1 MNEFAQ
7 NFNNNEQQ
15 LKMFVEQLQDYNNI
29 LESIYVKMIEEIKS
43 NFLGKKITKAF
54 GNKIETLFNGV
65 CLVSVRKGI
74 YHDEQKEIS
83 IVLSDYRYEYNL
95 RNSATSMITCKY
107 GENCT
112 ELGEFNEDTIQEIV
126 NIINT
131 NRYRVARYK
140 DALKNYKKHK
150 KILEKAAEDFIA
162 KMESINPIFVDYTA
176 ISNLYGVSPKIHFD
190 FNKYESA
197 IKAGLETFA
206 LSE

>member
-29 LESIYVKMIEEIKS
+29 LESVYVKMIEEIKS
-43 NFLGKKITKAF
+43 NFLGKKITKSF
-54 GNKIETLFNGV
+54 GNEIEKLFNGV

-74 YHDEQKEIS
+74 YRDDRKEIS
-83 IVLSDYRYEYNL
+83 IVLSDYRYEYHVI
-95 RNSATSMITCKY
+95 NSATSMITCKY

-126 NIINT
+126 NTINT

-150 KILEKAAEDFIA
+150 KILEKAAADFIA
-162 KMESINPIFVDYTA
+162 KMESINPLFVDYTA
-176 ISNLYGVSPKIHFD
+176 TSNLYSVSPQIRFD
-190 FNKYESA
+190 FNKYDNI
-197 IKAGLETFA
+197 IKADLETFA
-206 LSE
+206 LEG

>member
-7 NFNNNEQQ
+7 NFNNNEKQ

-54 GNKIETLFNGV
+54 GNKIETLFKDV
-65 CLVSVRKGI
+65 CFVSVKNNAYYGDR
-74 YHDEQKEIS
+74 KEIS
-83 IVLSDYRYEYNL
+83 ILLSDYCYEYSL
-95 RNSATSMITCKY
+95 RNSATSMITCKC

-112 ELGEFNEDTIQEIV
+112 KLGEFNEDTIQEIV

-150 KILEKAAEDFIA
+150 KILEKAAADFIA
-162 KMESINPIFVDYTA
+162 KMESINPIFVDYTTT
-176 ISNLYGVSPKIHFD
+176 SNLYSVSPHIRFD
-190 FNKYESA
+190 FNKYESI
-197 IKAGLETFA
+197 IKEGLETFA

>member
-43 NFLGKKITKAF
+43 NFLGKKITNTF

-65 CLVSVRKGI
+65 CLVSVRKDI
-74 YHDEQKEIS
+74 YHDDQKEIS
-83 IVLSDYRYEYNL
+83 IVLPDYRYEYNL

-131 NRYRVARYK
+131 NRYRIARYK

-150 KILEKAAEDFIA
+150 KILEKAAADFIA

-176 ISNLYGVSPKIHFD
+176 ISNLYSVSQKIRFD
-190 FNKYESA
+190 FNKYESV

>member
-7 NFNNNEQQ
+7 NFNNNEKQ

-43 NFLGKKITKAF
+43 NFLGKRITKAF

-65 CLVSVRKGI
+65 CLVSVRKNI
-74 YHDEQKEIS
+74 YSNDRKEIS
-83 IVLSDYRYEYNL
+83 ILLSDYCYEYSL
-95 RNSATSMITCKY
+95 RNSATSMITCRY

-112 ELGEFNEDTIQEIV
+112 KLGEFNEDTIQEIV

-131 NRYRVARYK
+131 NRYRVAKYK

-150 KILEKAAEDFIA
+150 KILEKAAADFIA

-176 ISNLYGVSPKIHFD
+176 TSNLYIVSPQIRFD
-190 FNKYESA
+190 FNKYENN
-197 IKAGLETFA
+197 IKADLETFA